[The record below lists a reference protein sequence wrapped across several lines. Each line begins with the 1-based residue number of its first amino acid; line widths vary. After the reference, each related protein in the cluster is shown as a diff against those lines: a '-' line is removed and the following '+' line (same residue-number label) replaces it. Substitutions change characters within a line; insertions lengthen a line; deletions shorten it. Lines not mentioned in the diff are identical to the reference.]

1 MDDMRTGSV
10 LEGFSPWVRQWFSST
25 FDGPTAVQEAA
36 WPRIQAGGN
45 VLVVAP
51 TGSGKTLAAFLMG
64 IDGLVREDAGLPSPL
79 DQGAPAKADRRGV
92 EILYV
97 SPMKAL
103 AADVEKNLRAPLDG
117 VAEVMAREAG
127 VEPAVTIGMRTGDTP
142 QSERQRMVR
151 NPPRILITTPESLY
165 LILTSKARSMLAG
178 VRQVI
183 VDEVHAIAGSKRGAH
198 LSLSL
203 ERLDALLERPAQRIG
218 LSATVRPVE
227 RVAEFL
233 GGAAP
238 CEVVDAGER
247 PAMDLTV
254 RVPVDDLT
262 AVPVFSP
269 RRRAGAPHVSE
280 KDAWKTDRTLKA
292 QMAGAEA
299 ADKPARGNGNAAM
312 ERRLAAERRKLTRE
326 SRAGSR
332 SIWPHIEAEVLDQVE
347 AHGSTI
353 VFVNSRGLC
362 ERLCSRLN
370 ELHAERLGWVAP
382 AAEEGAYRGSY
393 GSPATHVVA
402 PPEGMPV
409 VARAHHGSVSKEK
422 RAQIESDLKSGQ
434 LKCVVATSS
443 LELGIDMGSVD
454 LVLQVGAPLSV
465 AAGLQ
470 RVGRANHFVRGRS
483 QAVLYPRTRMD
494 VLDCT
499 VAAAGMLE
507 GAIEETRLVRQPLDV
522 LAQQTV
528 ARATQGPFA
537 VGDWLGEV
545 RRSANYRDL
554 SRVAMDSVL
563 TLLAGETGGTELGA
577 VAPRIQWDRDADTV
591 SVLPLGSRL
600 AVALAGTIPDRGL
613 YPVLVENEVEPGA
626 TGKTGRG
633 TSRRRVGELDE
644 EMVHESRVGDVI
656 MLGTTSW
663 RITRIEND
671 RVLVQRADA
680 TAARLPFWHGEGP
693 SRPYEDGKRKGALL
707 RELDRGLPDAAGQP
721 DRELE
726 RDLERWGLEKNARA
740 NLCALAVRQR
750 AATGAVPSD
759 RELVVEYAQD
769 ETGDL
774 RMVLHSPFGRAVHEP
789 WTLAVSERVRRRW
802 GFDPEAMAA
811 DDGIVMRVPEPGP
824 GASGPGPDVFVFE
837 DDELRALVQSHVA
850 ETALFAARFRECC
863 ARALLVTPRDF
874 GKRAPLWLQRMQAG
888 QLLEAAKT
896 AESHPLLVEAAREC
910 LTDVYD
916 LDGLLEVMGG
926 LRSRRIQIHSAHTA
940 VPSPFCAN
948 LLFGYTMA
956 HLYDDDKPHAERRAA
971 ALAVDPALLGE
982 ILGTPDAASLVDP
995 EVIEQVGR
1003 ELQWLAPGR
1012 KATGRE
1018 GVATM
1023 LRTLGPLSTVD
1034 VAARCDDPDEAPVWL
1049 DELDAARRIAL
1060 VRIAGE
1066 PRWAVTQDLGLLQ
1079 DVLGCE
1085 VPAWAPPAPALP
1097 PRTSGLMALASRYA
1111 KTHGPFSTEALA
1123 AHLGLG
1129 RALVA
1134 DALGAL
1140 CSEGSVLS
1148 ADYGTDE
1155 QGARRWVA
1163 TSAQRLLR
1171 ARSLEKARSETAPQP
1186 AAAWSAQVLRLQA
1199 VGLPVDADPLDAL
1212 AECVSVYEGVFL
1224 EPGLWESQVFPA
1236 RVRGYRPALLDELL
1250 ASGDVVWQGGSRA
1263 SERPG
1268 ANEGAERR
1276 VAAFFPTDSPFAP
1289 LPAAGPGDIAVP
1301 SETESLEGEQALRAG
1316 VLAALAAG
1324 GRWSFDGVMAA
1335 LRAQPA
1341 PEAAAA
1347 TPSEASEELT
1357 RLLWEGTVLN
1367 QSFSPARRAAT
1378 AATSKPARPTRRSR
1392 SRYGS
1397 RAAAATRA
1405 SAVLGDTGAVA
1416 APAASHGLWSAAV
1429 EPDVPAAERAIALVG
1444 SLLARYGVL
1453 APSVATVA
1461 GVPGGFQA
1469 LYPVL
1474 RAMEEAGVLL
1484 RGTFVEGLGNLQF
1497 ATRDT
1502 VEALRAVAESEGGS
1516 RAPVVVLG
1524 AADPANVFGAC
1535 VPWPAPVEGPGPD
1548 EGDPAGTPVSG
1559 TNVPP
1564 DGTCV
1569 SGTNVPRLSRAAG
1582 AMVAFSGGAPV
1593 LYAAPRLKSLAV
1605 FSSDEDSVARALE
1618 ACARWISDGARR
1630 NGTSPALEKLL
1641 VESVNGEPALKSPW
1655 APVLQSAGFVRS
1667 TDGLRL
1673 YLPPL

>member
-1003 ELQWLAPGR
+1003 ELQWLALGR

-1018 GVATM
+1018 GVAAM

-1066 PRWAVTQDLGLLQ
+1066 RRWAVAQDLGLLQ

-1163 TSAQRLLR
+1163 TSVQRLLR

-1250 ASGDVVWQGGSRA
+1250 ASGDVVWQGGSRT

-1289 LPAAGPGDIAVP
+1289 LPAAGPGDMAVP

-1357 RLLWEGTVLN
+1357 RLLWDGTVLN
-1367 QSFSPARRAAT
+1367 QSFSAARRAAT

>member
-165 LILTSKARSMLAG
+165 LILTSKARSMLSG

-554 SRVAMDSVL
+554 SRAAMDSVL

-626 TGKTGRG
+626 TGTTGRG

-663 RITRIEND
+663 RVTRIEND

-789 WTLAVSERVRRRW
+789 WALAVSERVRRRW

-824 GASGPGPDVFVFE
+824 GAPGPGPDVFVFE

-1066 PRWAVTQDLGLLQ
+1066 PRWAVAQDLGLLQ

-1134 DALGAL
+1134 GALGAL

-1367 QSFSPARRAAT
+1367 QSFSAARRAAT

-1453 APSVATVA
+1453 APSVVTVA

-1502 VEALRAVAESEGGS
+1502 VEALRAVAESEGGG
-1516 RAPVVVLG
+1516 RASVVVLG

-1618 ACARWISDGARR
+1618 ACARWISGGARR

>member
-528 ARATQGPFA
+528 ARAAQGPFA

-554 SRVAMDSVL
+554 SRAAMDSVL

-591 SVLPLGSRL
+591 FVLPLGSRL

-626 TGKTGRG
+626 TGTTGRG

-1066 PRWAVTQDLGLLQ
+1066 PRWAVAQDLGLLQ

>member
-802 GFDPEAMAA
+802 GFDPEAMAT

-1066 PRWAVTQDLGLLQ
+1066 PRWAVAQDLGLLQ